1 MLLHFVAPWASAIC
15 EPHKAEVAAAAERL
29 GTTVRECDID
39 AEPDLARRYNV
50 LNVPAVAVEGYP
62 DTLVV
67 GAAPADKLVTRL
79 IKKTAAQPGVTATV
93 ETHTAWDQIRGWWRN
108 RKG

>member
-1 MLLHFVAPWASAIC
+1 MLLHFVAPRASAIC

-50 LNVPAVAVEGYP
+50 LNVA
-62 DTLVV
+62 
-67 GAAPADKLVTRL
+67 
-79 IKKTAAQPGVTATV
+79 
-93 ETHTAWDQIRGWWRN
+93 RGSGRRAIPTPWWWGRHRRTN
-108 RKG
+108 S